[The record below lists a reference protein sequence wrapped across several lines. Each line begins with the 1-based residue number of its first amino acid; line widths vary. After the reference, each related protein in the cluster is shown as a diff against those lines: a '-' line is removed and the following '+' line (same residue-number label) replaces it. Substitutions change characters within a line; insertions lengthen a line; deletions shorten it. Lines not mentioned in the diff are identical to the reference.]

1 MPEQIKIVISGD
13 SKSLIAELKKAGVEV
28 KAFTKDS
35 EGAGKGAKSFG
46 SEAKG
51 LAAELGLLYGLNQV
65 VGMVKDFGVESYQ
78 AAAAAERLG
87 RATDNMAK
95 GIGES
100 GQAMVD
106 AITGASQGTISQL
119 DAMTAA
125 NKAMM
130 FGLVEDKQQM
140 AELTQIAVTLGA
152 AMGQGAGKSI
162 DDLTT
167 ALGRQSPMILDNLGI
182 TLKLEEA
189 HRIYAASLGKTAEE
203 LTDAEKKQA
212 FVNAALE
219 KGKEK
224 VAELGGVTVDSAAKT
239 EQLAAAWSDFQVA
252 FGGLLTQMDG
262 GVEILTG
269 WVRQLEAGAGAWQG
283 VIDKANLLAEAHARV
298 AGETDEAANAQA
310 AYLKEAQIPWE
321 KLLEPLVRWSI
332 VGTDSQEE
340 LAAAVQQ
347 VTKATEEG
355 ASAKADAAEKSRMM
369 AQAASFEAAAVTQ
382 ATEATADAAEKSRLM
397 AQADTAATK
406 ATTDQIK
413 NWSSLSETQQQQLVR
428 MGELHE
434 LSATQVKAL
443 TEAQKEAVDAE
454 EARIESLNSLLGS
467 QADYYN
473 SFAELQANAA
483 ANEQS
488 YNASMSAARDEA
500 AASIEDKS
508 KDLTEKLTDIEQER
522 AEKLAWVMDGAHA
535 RTAEQNA
542 AALGYW
548 NAHYDELKNKAVTKN
563 QEITAEIQAE
573 QAKRE
578 SNAAAARAKE
588 QAEYQAHLDDLK
600 LKTSLSLLETTG
612 QLEQMTGLVGISAT
626 EAADLIKAGLLP
638 VTQELGTAIQT
649 TMGDLAT
656 KQGEAAS
663 QAETNQA
670 TLAQAYDGTLPA
682 MQGQADMI
690 GSILPQAMTTGQS
703 AMGDFSKSVETEFDK
718 AGKRIK
724 DFGDAV
730 KKEDWPSIGKAID
743 TGIVKGIKENEHL
756 VLEKLKELARN
767 ALDSAETELGIHS
780 PSTEFAQV
788 AAMIVAGMTGELDR
802 SGGLVESAINNLFD
816 FRPDSV
822 NEVIGAAADDV
833 EKFLDNIG
841 LTGKKGSLTL
851 TALKN
856 VFRGNA
862 DEILNATDRAAKFKE
877 LLDKTGINFE
887 RIFAGGTHS
896 PFAGKGGGVLSVF
909 LNQFDQRKKEAEA
922 ALVAAKLAAVGQGI
936 GLAGQ
941 AGGFALSAGQQLKDQ
956 LETQLKFTQSK
967 EEQLRIEQE
976 ITAIEQ
982 GMAQL
987 QGGQDALKDL
997 QQQKQRAEFA
1007 RKYGL
1012 DVQSVLGME
1021 DKQVQFL
1028 QQQMSLMDAM
1038 KKAGLGDLGFGPGA
1052 GLGGIFQ
1059 GAGQTMLTLIDRL
1072 SALWGEVG
1080 PGPGF
1085 AGGTPPGGFM
1095 VPGPSGQPFPIMVHG
1110 GEQVNVTPAGQRGG
1124 DTYIL
1129 NVTSSMP
1136 SAGIVRDFRMLQAA
1150 ARG

>member
-13 SKSLIAELKKAGVEV
+13 AKSLIAELKKAGVEV
-28 KAFTKDS
+28 KGFTKDS

-46 SEAKG
+46 SETKG
-51 LAAELGLLYGLNQV
+51 LARELGLLYGLNQV

-189 HRIYAASLGKTAEE
+189 HRIYAAQLGKTAEE
-203 LTDAEKKQA
+203 LTDAEKKQS

-252 FGGLLTQMDG
+252 FGGLLLGLSDAKLFGKTIT
-262 GVEILTG
+262 E
-269 WVRQLEAGAGAWQG
+269 WVRSLEEGAQAWKWIIETNQALDEQGKGLAEISQMQGGYTRGTDEVAQATENATQAIQRNTAAQNAALDFQRAGAGAARVQAEAQTEAARAQQALSTQSERWAG
-283 VIDKANLLAEAHARV
+283 LAE
-298 AGETDEAANAQA
+298 TSKQ
-310 AYLKEAQIPWE
+310 
-321 KLLEPLVRWSI
+321 KL
-332 VGTDSQEE
+332 EE
-340 LAAAVQQ
+340 LAQGHTLTAEQ
-347 VTKATEEG
+347 
-355 ASAKADAAEKSRMM
+355 AKAYAE
-369 AQAASFEAAAVTQ
+369 AQTEAA
-382 ATEATADAAEKSRLM
+382 
-397 AQADTAATK
+397 
-406 ATTDQIK
+406 
-413 NWSSLSETQQQQLVR
+413 
-428 MGELHE
+428 
-434 LSATQVKAL
+434 
-443 TEAQKEAVDAE
+443 DAE
-454 EARIESLNSLLGS
+454 LKRQETMNGLLTGM
-467 QADYYN
+467 ADYYI
-473 SFAELQANAA
+473 SFQDLQTQSLG
-483 ANEQS
+483 NEQS
-488 YNASMSAARDEA
+488 YNASVSAARDEA
-500 AASIEDKS
+500 AASQ
-508 KDLTEKLTDIEQER
+508 KDAAGKLSEELAQIEQER
-522 AEKLAWVMDGAHA
+522 QEKLAWVMTGAHA
-535 RTAEQNA
+535 RTKEENDAD
-542 AALGYW
+542 LGYW
-548 NAHYDELKNKAVTKN
+548 NAHYDALVTTTQTKA
-563 QEITAEIQAE
+563 AE
-573 QAKRE
+573 QTAAIEAEQTKRE

-638 VTQELGTAIQT
+638 VTNELGAAIQT

-670 TLAQAYDGTLPA
+670 TLAAAFDGTLPA

-690 GSILPQAMTTGQS
+690 GSILPQAMTTGQG

-724 DFGDAV
+724 DFGDAI
-730 KKEDWPSIGKAID
+730 KKEDWPAIGKSID
-743 TGIVKGIKENEHL
+743 TGIVKGIKDNEHL
-756 VLEKLKELARN
+756 VLEKLKELARK

-780 PSTEFAQV
+780 PSTEFAEV

-802 SGGLVESAINNLFD
+802 SAGLVESAINNLFD
-816 FRPDSV
+816 FKPASV
-822 NEVIGAAADDV
+822 GEIIGAAADDV
-833 EKFLDNIG
+833 EKALEKG
-841 LTGKKGSLTL
+841 LGGAKAKLAL
-851 TALKN
+851 RALKD
-856 VFRGNA
+856 VFRGNS
-862 DEILNATDRAAKFKE
+862 DEILNATDRVKKFQEIAGQAINWGKA
-877 LLDKTGINFE
+877 GISGEQTRVWMGAIDTFV
-887 RIFAGGTHS
+887 
-896 PFAGKGGGVLSVF
+896 K
-909 LNQFDQRKKEAEA
+909 QFDARKAEMEA
-922 ALVAAKLAAVGQGI
+922 AQYAAKLAAVGQGI

-967 EEQLRIEQE
+967 EEQRRIEQE
-976 ITAIEQ
+976 ITAIEE

-1021 DKQVQFL
+1021 EKQVQFL
-1028 QQQMSLMDAM
+1028 QQQLNLMDAM

-1052 GLGGIFQ
+1052 GLAGIFQ

-1072 SALWGEVG
+1072 GALWGEVG

-1095 VPGPSGQPFPIMVHG
+1095 VPGMSGQPFPMMVHG
-1110 GEQVNVTPAGQRGG
+1110 GEQVNVTPAGQRGGGG

-1136 SAGIVRDFRMLQAA
+1136 SAGIVRDFRMMQAA